1 MKEEEKTIDGV
12 KSKIVV
18 DLDDDYIEKL
28 SDDEIN
34 EFERTID
41 LSTITKDLEKTMEI
55 NLND

>member
-1 MKEEEKTIDGV
+1 MKEEEITIDGV

>member
-1 MKEEEKTIDGV
+1 MKEEEITIDGV

-34 EFERTID
+34 EFEQTID